1 MAGTYLG
8 YRTGDAATEWGSF
21 FNPEM
26 AALPSHIVT
35 ALEHGPQAAPVLLDF
50 DDAATI
56 LDEGYQQTENGY
68 GHLRDGGI
76 QVSARTDMPGVT
88 PQMWSWWFGWHG
100 SDARRYKLWHP
111 RAHVSAR
118 WDDDGPDGHYV
129 GRTSLIEEYIGS
141 AFTKGAIA
149 FVEPSALGLDPAKL
163 GEGIAVCARL
173 GSSDLPVDVGWFVH
187 HVRPTA
193 DGQRDAIPVLDGWPA
208 RGGARRQPTGGSGG
222 AADRGTPAARPE
234 GPDGALRAGDESPGR
249 LPAGDLRQVHGQLVL
264 TFQPAVPKLT
274 RR

>member
-1 MAGTYLG
+1 
-8 YRTGDAATEWGSF
+8 
-21 FNPEM
+21 
-26 AALPSHIVT
+26 
-35 ALEHGPQAAPVLLDF
+35 
-50 DDAATI
+50 
-56 LDEGYQQTENGY
+56 
-68 GHLRDGGI
+68 
-76 QVSARTDMPGVT
+76 MPGVT

-163 GEGIAVCARL
+163 GDGIAVCARL

-187 HVRPTA
+187 HVRPTGEGSEMRSRFWMGGRHVA
-193 DGQRDAIPVLDGWPA
+193 V
-208 RGGARRQPTGGSGG
+208 RGGNRV
-222 AADRGTPAARPE
+222 ADRVARPVAARQL
-234 GPDGALRAGDESPGR
+234 PDPRDLMVHCAQEMSHLAGF
-249 LPAGDLRQVHGQLVL
+249 LPAIHAKFAG
-264 TFQPAVPKLT
+264 A
-274 RR
+274 